1 MTTKNME
8 ISLPARY
15 QYQKDTRTEKEK
27 MLSDNIVRSL
37 SELNL
42 ERIRKKQSE
51 PESYQYSGKYF
62 FLCITGVPP
71 YPN

>member
-1 MTTKNME
+1 ME

-15 QYQKDTRTEKEK
+15 QYHKDTRTEKEK

-51 PESYQYSGKYF
+51 PESYQYSEKYF
-62 FLCITGVPP
+62 FVCLTGLPP
-71 YPN
+71 NPN